1 MAKITEPTQA
11 GVPDA
16 RADSTADQAPG
27 ALDPLD
33 AIAREELDADAAL
46 AAKVEQAEADAAEAE
61 MDALVAGYREAMRAA
76 QDIVV
81 SAVPGLKPVWTDD
94 RMDNIGAALARCD
107 AKYGWG
113 GAGKLLSSPL
123 VALGIASFP
132 VAVGTVQ
139 YAKAQKLAAQR
150 AALAARAAA
159 AQADVAPGVIGPATR
174 APAPAAPVAPTARTP
189 NMADAI
195 DAALT
200 QATYAQ

>member
-1 MAKITEPTQA
+1 MAKITDPQPA
-11 GVPDA
+11 VVPDV
-16 RADSTADQAPG
+16 RADATADQQPA
-27 ALDPLD
+27 AIDPLD
-33 AIAREELDADAAL
+33 AIAQEELDADAAL

-139 YAKAQKLAAQR
+139 YSKAQKAAAQR

>member
-1 MAKITEPTQA
+1 MAKITDPQPVV
-11 GVPDA
+11 VPDA
-16 RADSTADQAPG
+16 RADATADQQPA

-94 RMDNIGAALARCD
+94 RMDNIGTALARCD

-132 VAVGTVQ
+132 VAIGTAQ
-139 YAKAQKLAAQR
+139 YAKTQKIAAQR

-159 AQADVAPGVIGPATR
+159 AQADVAPGVVGPAAR
-174 APAPAAPVAPTARTP
+174 AAAAPAASTPAARVP
-189 NMADAI
+189 NLADAM
-195 DAALT
+195 DTALT

>member
-1 MAKITEPTQA
+1 MAKITDPQPVV
-11 GVPDA
+11 VPDV
-16 RADSTADQAPG
+16 RADATADQQPA

-46 AAKVEQAEADAAEAE
+46 AAKVEQAEAEAAEAE

-81 SAVPGLKPVWTDD
+81 SAVPGLKPVWTDE

-132 VAVGTVQ
+132 VAVGTAQ
-139 YAKAQKLAAQR
+139 YAKAQKIAAQR
-150 AALAARAAA
+150 AALVARAAA
-159 AQADVAPGVIGPATR
+159 AQADVAPGVVGPATR
-174 APAPAAPVAPTARTP
+174 APAPAATVAPTTRTP